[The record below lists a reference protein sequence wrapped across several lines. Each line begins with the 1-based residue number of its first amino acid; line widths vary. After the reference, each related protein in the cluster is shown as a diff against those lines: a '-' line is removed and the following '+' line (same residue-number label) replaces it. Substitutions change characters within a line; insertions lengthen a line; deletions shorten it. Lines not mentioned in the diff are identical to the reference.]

1 MVKIWPSSSLQA
13 PSSVAFLGMVPL
25 VPLPRL
31 PRPRPARPPSLSPFP
46 RPALAARAISLTLAT
61 ATDGER
67 IIFVSVLEEFTR
79 AAPDTKIRHLFH
91 ASVDQIPMVESM
103 VWSNYSLLSFRCFYT
118 SHTLSTCLFVYS
130 SLTKI
135 MAKNLGKSSITW
147 ILVRIQLQP
156 SSCSLSS

>member
-1 MVKIWPSSSLQA
+1 MSPSLPLLPEPMVKIWPSSSLQA

-25 VPLPRL
+25 VPLPWL
-31 PRPRPARPPSLSPFP
+31 PWPRPARPPSLSPFP
-46 RPALAARAISLTLAT
+46 RPALAARAILSPCSS
-61 ATDGER
+61 TDGER

-79 AAPDTKIRHLFH
+79 APPDTKIRHLFH

-130 SLTKI
+130 SIRLFVTH
-135 MAKNLGKSSITW
+135 KNYG
-147 ILVRIQLQP
+147 
-156 SSCSLSS
+156 